1 MSYTGDKNKISTNGL
16 PEIEKTKSKRQE
28 FLSMGYKLFRRD
40 GHWYA
45 EKQGESIKIEEN
57 TVGK

>member
-1 MSYTGDKNKISTNGL
+1 MHKDKLKISTNGL
-16 PEIEKTKSKRQE
+16 PEIKKTKSKRQE
-28 FLSMGYKLFRRD
+28 FLSKGYKLFRKD

-45 EKQGESIKIEEN
+45 ERQGESIKIEEN